1 MISQV
6 ATCLW
11 FNGEAEEAATFYTSL
26 LGGSIDAVTR
36 YQADSP
42 VPPHFKA
49 GTVLLVEF
57 TLFGQRFQGLNGGP
71 QFPLSEAVSISLTC
85 ADQAELDARFDALTA
100 DGGVERPCG
109 WLKDRFGMSWQLVP
123 QAMIAMQK
131 SGDRAAIARM
141 TEAMM
146 PMGKLNIAVLDA
158 AFRGEGA

>member
-1 MISQV
+1 MTSQI

-11 FNGEAEEAATFYTSL
+11 FNGEAERAATFYTAL
-26 LGGSIDAVTR
+26 LGGSIDGVMR
-36 YQADSP
+36 YQEDSSF
-42 VPPHFKA
+42 PPYFKA

-71 QFPLSEAVSISLTC
+71 QFPLSEAVSISVTC

-109 WLKDRFGMSWQLVP
+109 WLKDRFGLSWQLVP

-131 SGDRAAIARM
+131 SGDGAAIARM
-141 TEAMM
+141 TGAMM
-146 PMGKLNIAVLDA
+146 KMHKLDIAALEA
-158 AFRGEGA
+158 AFRGDAA